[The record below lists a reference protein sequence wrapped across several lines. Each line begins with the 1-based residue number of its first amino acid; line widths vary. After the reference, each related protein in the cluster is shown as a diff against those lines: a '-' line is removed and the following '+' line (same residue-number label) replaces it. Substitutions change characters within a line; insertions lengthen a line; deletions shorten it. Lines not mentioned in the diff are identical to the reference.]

1 MAFYP
6 RPRAGRAGGDETHVL
21 VVDPI
26 DGTRPA
32 MAGLESA
39 CVAIALAPL
48 DGGDPRMADVEVAA

>member
-1 MAFYP
+1 MC
-6 RPRAGRAGGDETHVL
+6 GRMRTLGDVMLVANGPVEATAWPDATHVL

-39 CVAIALAPL
+39 CVAV
-48 DGGDPRMADVEVAA
+48 MW